1 MSIYKKLAELNLT
14 LPEAGAPGGLYST
27 VRQTGNLLY
36 TSGHTPTKPLYQ
48 GKVGA
53 DCSLEQAQAA
63 AQDSILRLLASLHA
77 YTGDLNKIKGVVKIL
92 CFVASAPGFTDQPK
106 VANAASQLLIDLW
119 GEAGA
124 RSAVGAA
131 ELPSNFPVEI
141 EVIFELDL
149 EDVSKFPLKTI

>member
-92 CFVASAPGFTDQPK
+92 CFVASAPGFTDQ
-106 VANAASQLLIDLW
+106 
-119 GEAGA
+119 
-124 RSAVGAA
+124 
-131 ELPSNFPVEI
+131 
-141 EVIFELDL
+141 
-149 EDVSKFPLKTI
+149 T